1 MRNTGHQVL
10 AMIGV
15 TCGILA
21 WGGAAWSQAPDTGCT
36 GSTVTVQ
43 RGDSLS
49 RIADRC
55 DVSEGAILAANPG
68 VDGSGDLQVGQTLR
82 LRRAARSGQTFGSRL
97 KDFGERAND
106 AVGRVADSVG
116 ASVEDLLDR
125 NPDLKSRLDSLGQTI
140 GLTDRP
146 TPAISVTPDSGPAGA
161 SITISA
167 TGLPENVPV
176 TVGVGAPARAT
187 EAIARARTSDTGTV
201 TTHVSVPDWTE
212 PDSAIVFTI
221 RTERGLRVRSERFR
235 VTR

>member
-1 MRNTGHQVL
+1 MRSTNRQVL

-21 WGGAAWSQAPDTGCT
+21 WGGTAWSQAAEPGCRGT
-36 GSTVTVQ
+36 SVTVQ

-49 RIADRC
+49 RIAERC

-68 VDGSGDLQVGQTLR
+68 VDGSGDLQVGETLR
-82 LRRAARSGQTFGSRL
+82 LRRTARSGQSLGSRL

-146 TPAISVTPDSGPAGA
+146 NPAISVTPDSGPPGA

-167 TGLPENVPV
+167 TGLPGNVPV
-176 TVGVGAPARAT
+176 TVGAGAPARAT
-187 EAIARARTSDTGTV
+187 EAIARARTSDTGTM
-201 TTHVSVPDWTE
+201 TTHLTVPDWTE
-212 PDSAIVFTI
+212 PGSSILFTI
-221 RTERGLRVRSERFR
+221 RTERGLRARSERFR